1 MKFKST
7 ISAGLLAL
15 GIAASVHATPSI
27 DFVDRD
33 DLAQTYSSVR
43 CVATHTDGLA
53 YRAASW
59 GRDNVS
65 AVPLADLLAGA
76 PGKYATECTAA
87 LDGSH
92 ERYTVKL
99 DAVKLTRDEP
109 GNAAPEYDENGFGY
123 GIKIPL
129 SQTRN
134 RCYDT
139 NTRLM
144 NQECL
149 NDYYGNGRY
158 VLEAY
163 SGASDVTVDNNME
176 YSSNVGIFLKDNPR
190 HPEGKL
196 QSKKALK
203 ATSVASPFQ

>member
-7 ISAGLLAL
+7 IPAGILAL

-76 PGKYATECTAA
+76 PGKYAAECTVS

-92 ERYTVKL
+92 ERYTAKF
-99 DAVKLTRDEP
+99 DAVKVVRDEP

-123 GIKIPL
+123 GIRIPL
-129 SQTRN
+129 SQSRN
-134 RCYDT
+134 RCYETDA
-139 NTRLM
+139 RRM

-158 VLEAY
+158 FLDAY
-163 SGASDVTVDNNME
+163 SAVSDVMFNDKME
-176 YSSNVGIFLKDNPR
+176 YNSNVGIFLKDNPR
-190 HPEGKL
+190 HPEGKV
-196 QSKKALK
+196 QRKKTLK